1 MARRATSANRAAA
14 PLYAALTAA
23 RARLQAAINHLAQ
36 VNLHR
41 AERPNQFHQVRRE
54 QMRKLRRVD
63 SARAAAASAQ
73 RRYVNAMARHENSL
87 HGELARAMARQG
99 NNEARLMRAVNMRMA
114 AHARRRTPSPNV
126 ARRYGPQLKAWYN
139 RAWLAPHRKG
149 FTAAASR
156 YQPSVPRENYNR
168 VVRTLERATG
178 GRWTPY

>member
-1 MARRATSANRAAA
+1 MYYMARRATSANRAAA
-14 PLYAALTAA
+14 PLYAALRELKNAENNLTRVNIHRAARPGEYMRVVRQQLRKQARVNAA
-23 RARLQAAINHLAQ
+23 RASA
-36 VNLHR
+36 VN
-41 AERPNQFHQVRRE
+41 
-54 QMRKLRRVD
+54 
-63 SARAAAASAQ
+63 AQ
-73 RRYVNAMARHENSL
+73 RRFNNVMVRHQNSL
-87 HGELARAMARQG
+87 HAQLARARGGA
-99 NNEARLMRAVNMRMA
+99 NEARLVRAVNMRAA